1 MANVTSS
8 KGAQLVSSSLQG
20 LARFS
25 DATRLGGVGLNNDRG
40 AAAVVADSV
49 EALSVQGTA
58 VVAAAARCRCSLPT
72 AADTHRLLVVAPDDV

>member
-1 MANVTSS
+1 M
-8 KGAQLVSSSLQG
+8 VSSSLQG

-58 VVAAAARCRCSLPT
+58 VVAAAAARCRFSLPT